1 MESRIVQID
10 KIFKVFSGDFFLNE
24 YLLNI
29 CLELFSVGQQCCDR
43 FHIHFGDELS
53 LANGYTKKTAIIID
67 PVNLACL
74 SFFRSVTVQCN
85 E

>member
-1 MESRIVQID
+1 MNI
-10 KIFKVFSGDFFLNE
+10 
-24 YLLNI
+24 YLTFVYN
-29 CLELFSVGQQCCDR
+29 CSLFDSSAVVG
-43 FHIHFGDELS
+43 FTYHFDDELS